1 MYTGWARGVV
11 CTLEILMV
19 APIFILAAFE
29 KAKIFDFKVFRKI
42 GESSYPI
49 YLIHQNV
56 GFMLEWLL
64 IEHFSGWNY
73 FIPTIVFI
81 ISLATGIIIFYLV
94 ERPMQSKRS
103 IVGIPTSN
111 NLLLTL
117 LIFPYIPT
125 LNHHN
130 RTAHDWQ

>member
-1 MYTGWARGVV
+1 MILVSLMYTGWARGVV

-29 KAKIFDFKVFRKI
+29 KAKIFEFKVFRKI

-64 IEHFSGWNY
+64 IQRFSGWNY
-73 FIPTIVFI
+73 VIPTIVFI
-81 ISLATGIIIFYLV
+81 ISLAIGIIIFYLV
-94 ERPMQSKRS
+94 ERPIQKR
-103 IVGIPTSN
+103 IKG
-111 NLLLTL
+111 
-117 LIFPYIPT
+117 
-125 LNHHN
+125 
-130 RTAHDWQ
+130 